1 MIWNQGGKARAFPSF
16 FVWISLELWG
26 IRSAAQQPE
35 LLKNIDNF
43 APFAGDQEEN
53 LRAEGNGETALGRRE
68 KVILEAEKR
77 V

>member
-1 MIWNQGGKARAFPSF
+1 MESGREGQGFSVF
-16 FVWISLELWG
+16 FCVDLSGTLG

-43 APFAGDQEEN
+43 APFSGDQEAN